1 MTTAFND
8 APPAPRASS
17 RHLTRFVVI
26 ALGIGAAM
34 LLQAHRAPA
43 APVASRVPLYLGLI
57 AVEITLVWFVAIG
70 VRARGYHLVD
80 LCGLRWNNWPRAAI
94 DLICASPPS
103 PFFTRIY
110 GLIFGLLAALR
121 RSILPGAI
129 AHSIIDIAGG

>member
-94 DLICASPPS
+94 DLICAIATVALLHQDLRIDLRSARGTSAQHSPRGNCPQH
-103 PFFTRIY
+103 Y
-110 GLIFGLLAALR
+110 
-121 RSILPGAI
+121 
-129 AHSIIDIAGG
+129 